1 MRQHGHRPVADM
13 IASEAPGID
22 VRYFSGV
29 PDISE
34 LPGAYKNAASMRAQ
48 IADYGLAEV
57 VDTVLPYGNIMAGDW
72 QVNAPWRRKK
82 KPAADAR

>member
-1 MRQHGHRPVADM
+1 M

-82 KPAADAR
+82 KPPETAA